1 MALKYAEGAIFS
13 GMEAQKTRRV
23 RLEKG
28 LPELKEGV
36 TVAGL
41 GEGTLTLTNDTLI
54 FTDKTGRSVGCDL
67 GTMRSIS
74 IPERRILAVAF
85 SAGGKIETLQ
95 FDFKCGIPP
104 HETDRPGSVTEQR
117 SEAERFCVR
126 LHTLVPDIQVVG
138 YRTMRDEEWREE
150 MAKVRK
156 ILATEYNGPYG
167 ERYWETWNPVMEFI
181 TNTNC
186 HEFMWT
192 LQQAIEVNQLSA
204 DCFRK
209 DLAIIARGEMVDH
222 PKEEVEQYLKNC
234 EEFHAILV
242 TRFGELHV

>member
-1 MALKYAEGAIFS
+1 
-13 GMEAQKTRRV
+13 MEARTVRRV

-28 LPELKEGV
+28 LPELREGV
-36 TVAGL
+36 SVAGL
-41 GEGTLTLTNDTLI
+41 GEGTLTLTNDTLL
-54 FTDKTGRSVGCDL
+54 FTDKNGRSVGCDL

-95 FDFKCGIPP
+95 FDFKCEIPP
-104 HETDRPGSVTEQR
+104 HETDRPGSVLEQR
-117 SEAERFCVR
+117 SEAERFCAR
-126 LHTLVPDIQVVG
+126 LHTLVPDVPVVG
-138 YRTMRDEEWREE
+138 YRTMRDEEWRDK
-150 MAKVRK
+150 MAGVRK

-192 LQQAIEVNQLSA
+192 IQQAIEVTQLDA

-209 DLAIIARGEMVDH
+209 DLEIIARGEMVDH
-222 PKEEVEQYLKNC
+222 SKEELEQSLKNC
-234 EEFHAILV
+234 EEFLTPLIA
-242 TRFGELHV
+242 RYGELHV

>member
-1 MALKYAEGAIFS
+1 M
-13 GMEAQKTRRV
+13 RRV

-28 LPELKEGV
+28 LPEMKEGV

-41 GEGTLTLTNDTLI
+41 GEGTLTLTNDTLL
-54 FTDKTGRSVGCDL
+54 FTDKNGRSVGCDL

-95 FDFKCGIPP
+95 FDFKCEIPS

-126 LHTLVPDIQVVG
+126 LHTLAPDVPVVG
-138 YRTMRDEEWREE
+138 YRTMRDEEWREK
-150 MAKVRK
+150 MARVRK

-186 HEFMWT
+186 HEFMWIIH
-192 LQQAIEVNQLSA
+192 QAIEVTQLDA
-204 DCFRK
+204 DRFRK
-209 DLAIIARGEMVDH
+209 DLEIIARGEMVDH

-234 EEFHAILV
+234 GEFLTPLFA
-242 TRFGELHV
+242 RYGELHV

>member
-1 MALKYAEGAIFS
+1 
-13 GMEAQKTRRV
+13 MEARTVRRV

-28 LPELKEGV
+28 LPELREGV
-36 TVAGL
+36 SVAGL
-41 GEGTLTLTNDTLI
+41 GEGTLTLTNDTLL
-54 FTDKTGRSVGCDL
+54 FTDKNGRSVGCDL

-85 SAGGKIETLQ
+85 SAGGKIETFQ
-95 FDFKCGIPP
+95 FDFKCEIPP
-104 HETDRPGSVTEQR
+104 HETDRPGSVLEQR

-126 LHTLVPDIQVVG
+126 LHTLVPDVPVVG
-138 YRTMRDEEWREE
+138 YRTMRDEEWRDK
-150 MAKVRK
+150 MAGVRK

-192 LQQAIEVNQLSA
+192 IQQAIGVTQLGA
-204 DCFRK
+204 DCYRK
-209 DLAIIARGEMVDH
+209 DLEIIARGEMVDH

-234 EEFHAILV
+234 EEFLAPLIA
-242 TRFGELHV
+242 RYGELHV

>member
-1 MALKYAEGAIFS
+1 
-13 GMEAQKTRRV
+13 MEAQTMRRV

-28 LPELKEGV
+28 LPELREGLS
-36 TVAGL
+36 VAGL
-41 GEGTLTLTNDTLI
+41 GEGTLTLTNDTLL
-54 FTDKTGRSVGCDL
+54 FTDKNGRSVGCDL

-95 FDFKCGIPP
+95 FDFKCEIPH

-126 LHTLVPDIQVVG
+126 LHTLAPDVPVVG
-138 YRTMRDEEWREE
+138 YRTMKDEEWREKME
-150 MAKVRK
+150 RVRK

-192 LQQAIEVNQLSA
+192 IQQAIEVTQLDA
-204 DCFRK
+204 DRFRK
-209 DLAIIARGEMVDH
+209 DLEIIARGEMVDH

-234 EEFHAILV
+234 EEFLTPLFA
-242 TRFGELHV
+242 RYGELHV